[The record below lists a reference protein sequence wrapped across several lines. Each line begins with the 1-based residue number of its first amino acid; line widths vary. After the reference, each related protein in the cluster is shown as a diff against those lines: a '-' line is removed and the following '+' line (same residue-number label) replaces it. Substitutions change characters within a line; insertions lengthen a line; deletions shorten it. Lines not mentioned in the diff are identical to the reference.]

1 MIKPQTYT
9 LLLLFGLAAAPLG
22 AATPAGWQLFSD
34 KAGRCTI
41 SAPADWKAP
50 FIKTSVESPDKNFSV
65 IISSS
70 DATPSLTEAKLLA
83 QRMMPPV
90 KIFED
95 TASRLWY
102 QYEGNEGTG
111 THWYVAVQAK
121 DAVCLAQ
128 LTYKSERDWAVLKS
142 VATSLSA
149 R

>member
-22 AATPAGWQLFSD
+22 AATPAGWQQVSD

-41 SAPADWKAP
+41 SVPGDWKAP

-70 DATPSLTEAKLLA
+70 DATPSLAEAKPLA

-90 KIFED
+90 KTFQD
-95 TASRLWY
+95 SATRLWY
-102 QYEGNEGTG
+102 QYEGNQGTG
-111 THWYVAVQAK
+111 THWYVAVQAQGV
-121 DAVCLAQ
+121 VCLAQ
-128 LTYKSERDWAVLKS
+128 LTYKSECDLAALKS